1 MLVNSFVTGRG
12 SLADILVVG
21 LTLTVANKFTNMLQT
36 LTILTAG
43 RRCYILR
50 VKEVENLITIK
61 NLGLMLGRREI
72 FSGFNLEIARGE
84 KVGIIGGEGAGK
96 STLLDIMAG
105 RVLPTSGDVKI
116 SGEVLSVNGNVYA
129 DFSELRMAEM
139 SAIDKLKR
147 ALRGLNDDEIILLLD
162 EPTKN
167 LDADGI
173 DWLINF
179 LLRHEHLTS
188 VIVSSDRY
196 FLRQTCSRMIQLGDN
211 KIEPIKIDCAELLP
225 PTPSGAV
232 PIVLQ
237 AHNLLKNRDGEPLFK
252 DVSFAIRQGQK
263 VAFVGK
269 NERGK
274 SKLLKTLAT
283 AFQTGDETGGCLR
296 GHINFADGVKLFSM
310 PRLYTGAAVR
320 NELDKMA
327 FGTANFL
334 LLDNPTACLDLPTI
348 EALEKA
354 LVDFPGTIIFVDED
368 RAFIQAIANRI
379 MDITTQG
386 TVDRISTY
394 EDFLANETVRLQI
407 RDKYKL

>member
-1 MLVNSFVTGRG
+1 M
-12 SLADILVVG
+12 
-21 LTLTVANKFTNMLQT
+21 
-36 LTILTAG
+36 LTAG
-43 RRCYILR
+43 GRCYILR

-61 NLGLMLGRREI
+61 NLALMLGRREI

-116 SGEVLSVNGNVYA
+116 SGEVLSVNGSVYA

-139 SAIDKLKR
+139 SAVDKLKR

-167 LDADGI
+167 LDAEGI
-173 DWLINF
+173 AWLISF
-179 LLRHEHLTS
+179 LHKHEHLTS

-225 PTPSGAV
+225 LTPSGAV

-394 EDFLANETVRLQI
+394 EEFLANETVRLQI
-407 RDKYKL
+407 KEKYKL

>member
-1 MLVNSFVTGRG
+1 M
-12 SLADILVVG
+12 IL
-21 LTLTVANKFTNMLQT
+21 
-36 LTILTAG
+36 
-43 RRCYILR
+43 
-50 VKEVENLITIK
+50 IK
-61 NLGLMLGRREI
+61 NLELKLGKREI
-72 FSGFNLEIARGE
+72 FSGFDLEIGRGE
-84 KVGIIGGEGAGK
+84 KVGLIGGEGAGK
-96 STLLDIMAG
+96 STLLDIIAG
-105 RVLPTSGDVKI
+105 RLVPTAGEVKI
-116 SGEVLSVNGNVYA
+116 SGEVQTVDGSVYA

-173 DWLINF
+173 EWLINF
-179 LLRHEHLTS
+179 LIRHENLTC
-188 VIVSSDRY
+188 VVVSSDRY
-196 FLRQTCSRMIQLGDN
+196 FLRRTCSRMIQLGGESVDT
-211 KIEPIKIDCAELLP
+211 IKIDCAELLP

-232 PIVLQ
+232 PIVLE
-237 AHNLLKNRDGEPLFK
+237 AVNLFKMRDGEPLFK
-252 DVSFAIRQGQK
+252 DVSFTIRQGQK

-283 AFQTGDETGGCLR
+283 AYQNGDETGGCLR
-296 GHINFADGVKLFSM
+296 GRIKFSDGVKVFSM
-310 PRLYTGAAVR
+310 PRVYTGAAAKL
-320 NELDKMA
+320 EFDKLA

-348 EALEKA
+348 EALEKN

-368 RAFIQAIANRI
+368 RAFIEAIANRI

-394 EDFLANETVRLQI
+394 EEFLANETVRLQI

>member
-1 MLVNSFVTGRG
+1 M
-12 SLADILVVG
+12 
-21 LTLTVANKFTNMLQT
+21 
-36 LTILTAG
+36 
-43 RRCYILR
+43 
-50 VKEVENLITIK
+50 
-61 NLGLMLGRREI
+61 
-72 FSGFNLEIARGE
+72 
-84 KVGIIGGEGAGK
+84 
-96 STLLDIMAG
+96 
-105 RVLPTSGDVKI
+105 KI
-116 SGEVLSVNGNVYA
+116 SGEVLSVNGSVYA

-139 SAIDKLKR
+139 SAVDKLKR
-147 ALRGLNDDEIILLLD
+147 ALRGLNDEEIILLLD

-167 LDADGI
+167 LDTDGI
-173 DWLINF
+173 EWLINF
-179 LLRHEHLTS
+179 LRKHEHLTS
-188 VIVSSDRY
+188 VVVSSDRY
-196 FLRQTCSRMIQLGDN
+196 FLRQTCSRMIQLDGTP
-211 KIEPIKIDCAELLP
+211 IEPITIECAELLP

-232 PIVLQ
+232 PIVLE
-237 AHNLLKNRDGEPLFK
+237 ANNLLKNRDGEPLFK
-252 DVSFAIRQGQK
+252 DVSFTIRQGQK

-296 GHINFADGVKLFSM
+296 GQIKFSHGVKVFSM
-310 PRLYTGAAVR
+310 PRVYTGAAAR
-320 NELDKMA
+320 IEFDKLA

-348 EALEKA
+348 EALEKNLLA
-354 LVDFPGTIIFVDED
+354 FPGTIIFVDED

-394 EDFLANETVRLQI
+394 EDFLSNETVRLQI

>member
-1 MLVNSFVTGRG
+1 M
-12 SLADILVVG
+12 I
-21 LTLTVANKFTNMLQT
+21 Q
-36 LTILTAG
+36 
-43 RRCYILR
+43 
-50 VKEVENLITIK
+50 IK
-61 NLGLMLGRREI
+61 NLGLMLGKHEI
-72 FSGFNLEIARGE
+72 FSGFNLEISHGE

-105 RVLPTSGDVKI
+105 RVLPTSGDIKI
-116 SGEVLSVNGNVYA
+116 SGEVLSVNGSVYA

-147 ALRGLNDDEIILLLD
+147 ALHGLNDDEIILLLD

-167 LDADGI
+167 LDSDGI
-173 DWLINF
+173 EWLISF
-179 LLRHEHLTS
+179 LHKHENLTG

-196 FLRQTCSRMIQLGDN
+196 FLRQTCSRIIKIGN
-211 KIEPIKIDCAELLP
+211 EIIEPIRIDCAELLP
-225 PTPSGAV
+225 QTPSGAV
-232 PIVLQ
+232 PIVLE
-237 AHNLLKNRDGEPLFK
+237 ARNLLKNRDGEPLFK
-252 DVSFAIRQGQK
+252 DVSFTIRQGQK

-274 SKLLKTLAT
+274 SKLLKALAI
-283 AFQTGDETGGCLR
+283 AFQNNDETGGCLR
-296 GHINFADGVKLFSM
+296 GNIKFSHGVKVFSM
-310 PRLYTGAAVR
+310 PRLYTGAAVK
-320 NELDKMA
+320 NELDKLA

-334 LLDNPTACLDLPTI
+334 MLDNPTACLDLPTI
-348 EALEKA
+348 EALEKS

-394 EDFLANETVRLQI
+394 EDFLANESVRLQI
-407 RDKYKL
+407 KDKYKS

>member
-1 MLVNSFVTGRG
+1 MI
-12 SLADILVVG
+12 A
-21 LTLTVANKFTNMLQT
+21 
-36 LTILTAG
+36 
-43 RRCYILR
+43 
-50 VKEVENLITIK
+50 IK
-61 NLGLMLGRREI
+61 NLALMLGKHEI
-72 FSGFNLEIARGE
+72 FSDFNLNVVRGE

-105 RVLPTSGDVKI
+105 RVLPTAGDVKI
-116 SGEVLSVNGNVYA
+116 SGEVLSVNGSVYA

-173 DWLINF
+173 EWLINF
-179 LLRHEHLTS
+179 LIRHENLTC
-188 VIVSSDRY
+188 VVVSSDRY
-196 FLRQTCSRMIQLGDN
+196 FLRRTCSRMIQLGDEN
-211 KIEPIKIDCAELLP
+211 IAPIKIDCAQLLP

-232 PIVLQ
+232 PIVLE
-237 AHNLLKNRDGEPLFK
+237 AVNLFKTRDGEPLFK
-252 DVSFAIRQGQK
+252 DVSFTIRQGQK

-283 AFQTGDETGGCLR
+283 AYQNGDETGGCLR
-296 GHINFADGVKLFSM
+296 GRIKFSDGVKVFSM
-310 PRLYTGAAVR
+310 PRVYTGAAAKL
-320 NELDKMA
+320 EFDKLA

-348 EALEKA
+348 EALEKS
-354 LVDFPGTIIFVDED
+354 LVAFPGTIIFVDED
-368 RAFIQAIANRI
+368 RAFIEAIANRI

>member
-1 MLVNSFVTGRG
+1 M
-12 SLADILVVG
+12 I
-21 LTLTVANKFTNMLQT
+21 Q
-36 LTILTAG
+36 
-43 RRCYILR
+43 
-50 VKEVENLITIK
+50 IK
-61 NLGLMLGRREI
+61 NLGLMLGKHEI
-72 FSGFNLEIARGE
+72 FSGFNLEISHGE

-105 RVLPTSGDVKI
+105 RVLPTSGDIKI
-116 SGEVLSVNGNVYA
+116 SGEVLSVNGSVYA

-147 ALRGLNDDEIILLLD
+147 ALHGLNDDEIILLLD

-167 LDADGI
+167 LDSDGI
-173 DWLINF
+173 EWLISF
-179 LLRHEHLTS
+179 LNKHENLTG

-196 FLRQTCSRMIQLGDN
+196 FLRQTCSRIIKIGN
-211 KIEPIKIDCAELLP
+211 EIIEPIRIDCAELLP

-232 PIVLQ
+232 PIVLE
-237 AHNLLKNRDGEPLFK
+237 ARNLLKNRDGEPLFK
-252 DVSFAIRQGQK
+252 DVSFTIRQGQK

-274 SKLLKTLAT
+274 SKLLKALAI
-283 AFQTGDETGGCLR
+283 AFQNNDETGGCLR
-296 GHINFADGVKLFSM
+296 GNIKFSYGVKVFSM
-310 PRLYTGAAVR
+310 PRLYTGAAVK
-320 NELDKMA
+320 NELDKLA

-334 LLDNPTACLDLPTI
+334 MLDNPTACLDLPTI
-348 EALEKA
+348 EALEKS

-394 EDFLANETVRLQI
+394 EDFLANESVRLQI
-407 RDKYKL
+407 KDKYKS